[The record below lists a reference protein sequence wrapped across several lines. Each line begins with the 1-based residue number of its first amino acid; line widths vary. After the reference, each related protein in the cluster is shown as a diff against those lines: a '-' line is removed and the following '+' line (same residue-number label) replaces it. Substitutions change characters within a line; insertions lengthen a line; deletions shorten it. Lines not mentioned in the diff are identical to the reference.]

1 MNTTSAKTIRRTA
14 LALGFVTAFAGG
26 AILSDAIPALTS
38 APALARDGMVAP
50 ARGFAD
56 LVEKVMP
63 AVISVEVETNRALQ
77 GGLREKFHRFPGL
90 DKLPPEFREFFER
103 FGPQFRPMPRHP
115 FRNGRAV
122 GSGFFISP
130 DGYIVT
136 NHHVIRDAKTVRIK
150 THDGKTYEAEVIG
163 SDPKTDLALLKVKGA
178 KGRSFPHVA
187 FADKEPRV
195 GEWVVAVGNPFGFG
209 GSVTTG
215 IVSAKGR
222 QIGIGPYDDLL
233 QIDAPI
239 NKGNSGGP
247 AFNLEGK
254 VIGVNTAIF
263 SPTGGSVGIGF
274 AIPAAVAK
282 EIVAQLKEKGR
293 VTRGWLGV
301 SIQPVDKDMADSLG
315 LEKPRGAIVN
325 KVGKNSPAEKGGLQ
339 TGDTILAVNGD
350 EVKDPRDLAHKIA
363 RIAPGSEVE
372 LGILRDGKRRTLR
385 LKVGRMPSDERIA
398 RSFEAPHGDGKAA
411 VSLSGLGIELAP
423 AEGGEGVRIT
433 AVRPGSPAEEKRLRP
448 GDLVLE
454 VAGIEVDAPEA
465 VHAALNKAAREGRK
479 SVLFLIRSGQSQR
492 FVALPIGTGRNKG

>member
-1 MNTTSAKTIRRTA
+1 M
-14 LALGFVTAFAGG
+14 
-26 AILSDAIPALTS
+26 
-38 APALARDGMVAP
+38 APAK
-50 ARGFAD
+50 GFAD

-63 AVISVEVETNRALQ
+63 AVISVEVETRGPLPAK
-77 GGLREKFHRFPGL
+77 LREKFRRFPGL

-136 NHHVIRDAKTVRIK
+136 NHHVIRHAEKVRIK
-150 THDGKTYEAEVIG
+150 THDGKTYDAEVIG
-163 SDPKTDLALLKVKGA
+163 SDPKTDLALLRVKGA

-247 AFNLEGK
+247 AFNLDGK

-274 AIPAAVAK
+274 AIPASVAK

-301 SIQPVDKDMADSLG
+301 SIQPVDKDMAESLG

-325 KVGKNSPAEKGGLQ
+325 KVGKGSPAEKGGLR

-350 EVKDPRDLAHKIA
+350 AVKDPRDLARKIA
-363 RIAPGSEVE
+363 RVAPGSEVA
-372 LGILRDGKRRTLR
+372 LDILRDGQRQTRRLN
-385 LKVGRMPSDERIA
+385 VGRMPADDRIA
-398 RSFEAPHGDGKAA
+398 RSFAPPHGEGKAA
-411 VSLSGLGIELAP
+411 VSLSGLGLDLAP
-423 AEGGEGVRIT
+423 AEDGEGVRVAT
-433 AVRPGSPAEEKRLRP
+433 VRPGSLAEDKRLRP
-448 GDLVLE
+448 GDVILE
-454 VAGIEVDAPEA
+454 VAGIEVETPEA
-465 VHAALNKAAREGRK
+465 VRAALDKAAREGRK

-492 FVALPIGTGRNKG
+492 FVALPIDAGKHKG